1 MIEVSYSE
9 DKKALVEKFLELK
22 TLVESSEVNLQEF
35 VNKENLSAAGR
46 VKKLLRNAKS
56 TVGDLRKLSLELS
69 KKMKED
75 RKK

>member
-1 MIEVSYSE
+1 MTEVSYSE

>member
-1 MIEVSYSE
+1 MTEVKYSE
-9 DKKALVEKFLELK
+9 DKKVLVEKFLELK

-46 VKKLLRNAKS
+46 VKKLLRNTKK
-56 TVGDLRKLSLELS
+56 TVGDLRKLSLDLS

>member
-1 MIEVSYSE
+1 MTEVKYSE
-9 DKKALVEKFLELK
+9 EKKALVEKFLELK
-22 TLVESSEVNLQEF
+22 TLVESSEVNLQEC